1 MFMFF
6 VSAMEID
13 ERTPRRKGVKTQPA
27 QPEFKGTAQL
37 GDVSR
42 NRKCLDVQRQ
52 GERVSHVW
60 HTDRDSLS
68 KEAKDLR
75 VAEEWK
81 ERWRKKEPKKNE
93 RQLFILYV
101 AYTSPVGKEQP
112 CAIGFY
118 NQIWTAIIYFFPFH
132 KKCFLS
138 HRKVFL
144 SSLKPSEIL
153 QKKTWSICASII
165 LDPFISLKN
174 VASSF
179 LLIVG
184 LLLSFSCINLT
195 APPLSGP
202 TSCVLQ
208 GTAEDDRTR
217 ERFIFGKQIKTKRV
231 TWYSGRSLL
240 TWEGEAV
247 PATSTPRL
255 CRPAQNLDGRRSVNT
270 RLHAKR
276 HLPFTWV
283 TFWLTSP
290 TFIFFLIA
298 FDHRWLFHSR
308 L

>member
-1 MFMFF
+1 MSGHLVVRGWRHNLPNLNSKGRHNWGMCR
-6 VSAMEID
+6 EI
-13 ERTPRRKGVKTQPA
+13 E
-27 QPEFKGTAQL
+27 
-37 GDVSR
+37 S
-42 NRKCLDVQRQ
+42 
-52 GERVSHVW
+52 VW
-60 HTDRDSLS
+60 TFSD
-68 KEAKDLR
+68 
-75 VAEEWK
+75 K
-81 ERWRKKEPKKNE
+81 ERGWVMSGTQIEIPFRKRRRTWGWLKSERSDEGRRNQKKNE

-153 QKKTWSICASII
+153 QKKHGQFAQVLSWI
-165 LDPFISLKN
+165 P
-174 VASSF
+174 SF
-179 LLIVG
+179 LWKMLHLPFCLLWVCCFPFRALI
-184 LLLSFSCINLT
+184 SPP
-195 APPLSGP
+195 PPLSGP